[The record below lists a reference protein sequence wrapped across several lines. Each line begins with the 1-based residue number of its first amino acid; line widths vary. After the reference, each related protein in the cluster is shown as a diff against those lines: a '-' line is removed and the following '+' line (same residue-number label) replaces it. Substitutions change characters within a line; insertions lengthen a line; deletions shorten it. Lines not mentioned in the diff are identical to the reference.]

1 MKRIILTLMLSIAA
15 GALAVYG
22 AYLTRGYWAVGM
34 EWAVPVLTA
43 ALLLY
48 MEEGETNE

>member
-1 MKRIILTLMLSIAA
+1 MKKIILALILSLAA

-22 AYLTRGYWAVGM
+22 AYLARGYWAVGM

-48 MEEGETNE
+48 TGGETNE

>member
-1 MKRIILTLMLSIAA
+1 MKRILLTVAA
-15 GALAVYG
+15 AAATGALAIWG
-22 AYLTRGYWAVGM
+22 AYLERGCWAVGM

-48 MEEGETNE
+48 IKEEKHE

>member
-1 MKRIILTLMLSIAA
+1 MKTTILTLLLSITA
-15 GALAVYG
+15 GALAVGG

-34 EWAVPVLTA
+34 EWTIPVLTA

-48 MEEGETNE
+48 MKGETHE

>member
-1 MKRIILTLMLSIAA
+1 MKKLIITLILSIAA
-15 GALAVYG
+15 GAIAIGG

-48 MEEGETNE
+48 MEGETNE

>member
-1 MKRIILTLMLSIAA
+1 MKRIILTLLLSIAA

-22 AYLTRGYWAVGM
+22 AYLSRGYWAVGM
-34 EWAVPVLTA
+34 EWTVPVILA

-48 MEEGETNE
+48 MEGETNE

>member
-1 MKRIILTLMLSIAA
+1 MKKIILTLILSLAA

-22 AYLTRGYWAVGM
+22 AYLARGYWAVGA
-34 EWAVPVLTA
+34 EWVVPVITA

-48 MEEGETNE
+48 MEGETNE

>member
-1 MKRIILTLMLSIAA
+1 MKKIILTLMLSIAA

-22 AYLTRGYWAVGM
+22 AYLSRGYWAVGM
-34 EWAVPVLTA
+34 EWTVPVILA

-48 MEEGETNE
+48 MEGETNE